1 MPSKRA
7 ERSEALRYNNPGHL
21 TKYSGVRR
29 GLVENQPASDLLA
42 FKRPMDGIRA
52 LADRLIALQEVSG
65 VLPLRDLLAQ
75 WAERRRADPNFVDDV
90 GKLAGLDLDAQAD
103 MTEYKVL
110 RPVMDAIIRHENGRM
125 PYTNAV
131 MVKSLVLA
139 GVEPSRKPLDQS
151 RTMRAGVAGIA
162 LSVVIS
168 LIESVRNDPAQAQD
182 LVRTVAP
189 AGERFLLESL
199 PHLEQAQWAC
209 QVFLFIAVVVMLWA
223 RLDDRRKG
231 LR

>member
-1 MPSKRA
+1 MASKRA

-42 FKRPMDGIRA
+42 FKRPLDGIRA

-75 WAERRRADPNFVDDV
+75 WAERRRADTDFVESV
-90 GKLAGLDLDAQAD
+90 AKLAGLELDAPAD
-103 MTEYKVL
+103 MTDYKVL

-125 PYTNAV
+125 PYTNSV
-131 MVKSLVLA
+131 MVKSLLLA
-139 GVEPSRKPLDQS
+139 GVEPARKPLDQS
-151 RTMRAGVAGIA
+151 RTMRAGVAGIF
-162 LSVVIS
+162 LSLVIS
-168 LIESVRNDPAQAQD
+168 LIESIRNDPAQAQD
-182 LVRTVAP
+182 LIRTLAP
-189 AGERFLLESL
+189 GTERFLLQSL

-209 QVFLFIAVVVMLWA
+209 QLFLFVAVIVMLWA

>member
-1 MPSKRA
+1 MKSKRA

-29 GLVENQPASDLLA
+29 GLIENQPASDLLA
-42 FKRPMDGIRA
+42 FRRPVDGIRA
-52 LADRLIALQEVSG
+52 LADRLIALQDVSG
-65 VLPLRDLLAQ
+65 VLPLKDLLGQ
-75 WAERRRADPNFVDDV
+75 WAERRHADPEFVDDV
-90 GKLAGLDLDAQAD
+90 AKLAGLNLDGPAD
-103 MTEYKVL
+103 VTDYKVL

-131 MVKSLVLA
+131 MVKSLLLA
-139 GVEPSRKPLDQS
+139 GVEPVKKPLDQS
-151 RTMRAGVAGIA
+151 RTMRAGIAGIA
-162 LSVVIS
+162 LTVVIS

-182 LVRTVAP
+182 LVRAVTP

-209 QVFLFIAVVVMLWA
+209 QAFLFIAIIVMLWA